1 MTHQKCDRI
10 LRKVDAPMPR
20 KPVVTL
26 PTDFFETE
34 NVRALYMKKGG
45 DEALIVYMQLLC
57 MAVKQNQGG
66 KLMLYGNIPLDDS
79 TIARLTYKNEKAI
92 ETCMQTLIEFK
103 LITQSPEGVYS
114 IAGMQSNLKK
124 KTASV

>member
-1 MTHQKCDRI
+1 
-10 LRKVDAPMPR
+10 MPR

-26 PTDFFETE
+26 PVDFFETE

-79 TIARLTYKNEKAI
+79 AIARLTYKNEKAI
-92 ETCMQTLIEFK
+92 EACMQTLIEFK

-114 IAGMQSNLKK
+114 IAGMQNSQKK
-124 KTASV
+124 KPRRTED